1 MTARITFRV
10 SLGRFTGRGKNLLAP
25 RTQFNLKD
33 RVEVPCS
40 LFGGM
45 MVLMVM
51 MIRKLPSKCY
61 DEFAN
66 LLSVEEVGIKRG

>member
-1 MTARITFRV
+1 
-10 SLGRFTGRGKNLLAP
+10 
-25 RTQFNLKD
+25 
-33 RVEVPCS
+33 
-40 LFGGM
+40 

-66 LLSVEEVGIKRG
+66 LLSVEEVGIKRGEGGRPPFIYRRKERIHLVYLN